1 MSDIIPTNPMD
12 AAIVVLR
19 ERERELD
26 GEIQNHTRQLEIASA
41 RRDELLDLIA
51 TLSKKPRLR
60 KPRAVTEAAPSAT
73 EAALAAPRSSIFA
86 LPPSDV
92 GAEAVEAA

>member
-1 MSDIIPTNPMD
+1 MSDTIIPSAMD

-19 ERERELD
+19 DRERELD
-26 GEIQNHTRQLEIASA
+26 GEIRNHTRQLEIATA

-60 KPRAVTEAAPSAT
+60 KPRAVAEAPPSTVEEVAPRPSIFAAPREIAVEVTEAA
-73 EAALAAPRSSIFA
+73 
-86 LPPSDV
+86 
-92 GAEAVEAA
+92 